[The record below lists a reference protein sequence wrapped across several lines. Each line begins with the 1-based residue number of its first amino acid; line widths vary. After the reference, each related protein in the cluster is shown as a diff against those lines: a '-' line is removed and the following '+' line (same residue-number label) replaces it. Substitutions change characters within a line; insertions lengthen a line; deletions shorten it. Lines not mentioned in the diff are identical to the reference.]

1 MVVDL
6 REQRNCRVYSRPQG
20 AGVLRQNDG
29 DHVMRELTLNE
40 IEQVDG
46 ANVSTSTVLGVGAAI
61 TGVGAVVLTIAA
73 VGVAAPIL
81 APAAAVYGAT
91 AAVMGLGAAVAALA
105 EP

>member
-1 MVVDL
+1 
-6 REQRNCRVYSRPQG
+6 
-20 AGVLRQNDG
+20 
-29 DHVMRELTLNE
+29 MRELTLNE

-81 APAAAVYGAT
+81 APAAAV
-91 AAVMGLGAAVAALA
+91 
-105 EP
+105 

>member
-20 AGVLRQNDG
+20 AGVLRQNNG

-46 ANVSTSTVLGVGAAI
+46 SLAI
-61 TGVGAVVLTIAA
+61 RVELT
-73 VGVAAPIL
+73 
-81 APAAAVYGAT
+81 
-91 AAVMGLGAAVAALA
+91 
-105 EP
+105 

>member
-1 MVVDL
+1 
-6 REQRNCRVYSRPQG
+6 
-20 AGVLRQNDG
+20 
-29 DHVMRELTLNE
+29 MRELTLNE

-81 APAAAVYGAT
+81 APAAAVYGWSEQHALRAST
-91 AAVMGLGAAVAALA
+91 AANFACFT
-105 EP
+105 P